1 MSGTRSA
8 FPRAPVISQDLKGA
22 ALLVC
27 SHGAG
32 SAPARTHDGLRHQ
45 ARALGFTEQAACS
58 LYADPTL
65 EKVLDHLSVRPVFL
79 VPLLMSEGVTLKAL
93 RRRLEHRGDAQ
104 DVVLCPVL
112 GSHPDLPQRIAES
125 ALGKAAAAG
134 WSPQETALLLI
145 GHGSRRDEASRR
157 GLFRLGAEI
166 RCGNA
171 FGEVRQAL
179 LEEEPGVAEALATVA
194 CRQVVAV
201 GCFAEEGRHAVGD
214 VPRMLAASPL
224 PVVYDGPIGT
234 APWIDRL
241 VVDLAVARRAGLSSL
256 SAVS

>member
-1 MSGTRSA
+1 LS
-8 FPRAPVISQDLKGA
+8 PR
-22 ALLVC
+22 
-27 SHGAG
+27 
-32 SAPARTHDGLRHQ
+32 LRDQ

-65 EKVLDHLSVRPVFL
+65 EQALDGLSLRPVYL
-79 VPLLMSEGVTLKAL
+79 VPFLMSQGVTLAAL
-93 RRRLEHRGDAQ
+93 RRRLAHRDDARSI
-104 DVVLCPVL
+104 VLCPVL
-112 GSHPDLPQRIAES
+112 GSHPDLPQRIVES
-125 ALGKAAAAG
+125 AVGKATAAG
-134 WSPQETALLLI
+134 WSPPETALLLI

-157 GLFRLGAEI
+157 GLFGLGAEI
-166 RCGNA
+166 RRGNA

-179 LEEEPGVAEALATVA
+179 LEEEPGVAEALASVA

-201 GCFAEEGRHAVGD
+201 GCFAEQGRHAVDD
-214 VPRMLAASPL
+214 VPGLLAASSL

-241 VVDLAVARRAGLSSL
+241 VLDLAVAGRAGLSPI

>member
-1 MSGTRSA
+1 M
-8 FPRAPVISQDLKGA
+8 
-22 ALLVC
+22 
-27 SHGAG
+27 
-32 SAPARTHDGLRHQ
+32 
-45 ARALGFTEQAACS
+45 
-58 LYADPTL
+58 
-65 EKVLDHLSVRPVFL
+65 RPVFL

-112 GSHPDLPQRIAES
+112 GSHPDLPRCIAEH

-214 VPRMLAASPL
+214 VPRNAGREPRCRWSMTGRLGRRPGSTGWL
-224 PVVYDGPIGT
+224 
-234 APWIDRL
+234 WIWRWPGGAD
-241 VVDLAVARRAGLSSL
+241 LSSL